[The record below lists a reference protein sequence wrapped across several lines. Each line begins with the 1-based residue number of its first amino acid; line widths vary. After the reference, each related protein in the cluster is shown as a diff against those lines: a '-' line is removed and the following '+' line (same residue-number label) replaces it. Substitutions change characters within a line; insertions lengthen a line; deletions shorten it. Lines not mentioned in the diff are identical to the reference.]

1 LPLNFSKVGKMREC
15 FILYKG
21 HLQTR
26 IISTIQKDK
35 NEINKIKQKMLLVC
49 IKDTK
54 ISIVKMG
61 FAS

>member
-1 LPLNFSKVGKMREC
+1 MREC

-54 ISIVKMG
+54 KALVKFV